1 MPYGSDTWV
10 LDHVPVLSWRHA
22 LVIEYGELGN
32 RAAAIER
39 RVRRLTSQADFVVGC
54 LVHVTCLPRWD
65 VLRLTCYPIDTERLQ
80 PVPPRKEG
88 PIRIAHAA
96 NHCGAKGTEF
106 LVAAVERLRAEGT
119 DADLTLIEK
128 RPNQEALEQI
138 AGADIYVDQLVFTHA
153 LAALEGITLGKVVV
167 SALEDSPAYD
177 LFRRYSFLGECPIVP
192 ATVDTIDCVLRDLIE
207 RQSEWPPLGRR
218 SRAYV
223 DRRHSSAAC
232 REVYEAIYGRI
243 WHGEQVDLINLYHP
257 LRRERRA
264 PVTGPPQGSASA
276 RRP

>member
-39 RVRRLTSQADFVVGC
+39 RVRRLTSQADAVVGC

-65 VLRLTCYPIDTERLQ
+65 VLPLTCYPIDTERLQ

-119 DADLTLIEK
+119 DADVTLIEK

-138 AGADIYVDQLVFTHA
+138 AGADIYVDQLVFAYA
-153 LAALEGITLGKVVV
+153 LAALEGIALGKVVV
-167 SALEDSPAYD
+167 SALEDSPRVRPLPP
-177 LFRRYSFLGECPIVP
+177 LFLPWGVPDRPRDGGHDRLRPSRPDRAPERVACAWPPEPRLRGSPAFLGGLPR
-192 ATVDTIDCVLRDLIE
+192 ALRGDL
-207 RQSEWPPLGRR
+207 R
-218 SRAYV
+218 S
-223 DRRHSSAAC
+223 H
-232 REVYEAIYGRI
+232 
-243 WHGEQVDLINLYHP
+243 L
-257 LRRERRA
+257 
-264 PVTGPPQGSASA
+264 A
-276 RRP
+276 R